1 MTKNEVI
8 KSLTDKIEIKSVY
21 NEIVDFLNG
30 KTEKI
35 NNVYK
40 RNLRYINNFEMKE
53 FMKRDDFLESEAGKT
68 LLKYF
73 EYMYNNFPDELSYQ
87 FSNFPLKYK
96 IYKFLGFSDEFV
108 KKDFENN
115 SETKN
120 NNIFWN
126 NCKCFLKYFEN
137 LADSYI
143 KNYDSYSDNFL
154 IKLGILITVKNVI
167 LKCEKKSE
175 NIEEI
180 QKLDNIFI
188 RYIADKIEKYK
199 INKIFSKH
207 LDNKNFKRYFQNMKI
222 LNIEKVRKYME
233 KSFFEILSENKAVS
247 EVVSEGI
254 ELFIMFSEIEFSST
268 NNNYYY
274 RNKMFE
280 KLEKNFKKY
289 NFSQKQRLYLL
300 VNYGLNVIFNN
311 FERSKK
317 MYDLFLDTI
326 KEDLESAKEFL
337 NDNLEENK
345 LEYSFLLHFFIREN
359 LINKKDQQRLLAM
372 SEEILIRDLKELF
385 EEKAW
390 KWHPSKFRNLGFLEK
405 ENIDWESITIE
416 CLGYKPVNI
425 LAEKDKIIFSLF
437 KYSDKYKK
445 VFQFLINSTKE
456 INLFKDIFLR
466 YDVIY
471 GISGLRDILNEMWN
485 YGLRL
490 DFINRK
496 YFEYIERKG
505 FDNKNNKIWMEF
517 LREHE
522 KELYKIFEKGVELSK
537 EIFEYAD
544 SICLEKH
551 EENAVFSA
559 EVDYGMIRIKDS
571 DKKIPAKLMK
581 FYISEYILAKDI
593 RSIDVCNKIEEIAQK
608 EDLRKF
614 VKKIFGRW
622 KVHMFNPKYKNI
634 FIPLIKTASIKQLDE
649 MIEIVDML
657 VSEYNKIAVAAYGIR
672 VLSLREEVKQ
682 VGILLNS
689 FILNYKDKRIKMAAN
704 EALELISQKQGMTRD
719 ELNDILVPDFNFQ
732 LDRTKI
738 FTYGDKR
745 IKIELD
751 IAKIPQKVILYD
763 ENNNKEIKSFP
774 KVSKKRNVDNEILE
788 EYKRELKYIKKQLKE
803 ISSVQRNNLL
813 KALFTQRKWKAE
825 KWKEIFIKNPIM
837 QKFAIFLLWKEI
849 DEKNN
854 TVSTF
859 RYTENNIFESINEKE
874 YQLNQN
880 NFVNLVYFPE
890 LKEEEREYWKMY
902 FNNKKILQPIN
913 QINIPF
919 YKLTEEKKEKI
930 EILDYNEKEFLVKTL
945 RKESPKLDFEINY
958 GNDGK
963 GYGIHYIDKNT
974 DITAVIL
981 TNSFFSGDY
990 TKKLKIEKIVFF
1002 KGSPVVQYEKTLE
1015 SQDIKLLKLKEI
1027 PKRILSLVCCMIEI
1041 LSSEGNN

>member
-120 NNIFWN
+120 KNIFWN
-126 NCKCFLKYFEN
+126 NCKYFLKYFEN

-254 ELFIMFSEIEFSST
+254 ELFIMFSEIEFSLT

-311 FERSKK
+311 FEHSKK

-359 LINKKDQQRLLAM
+359 LINKKDQQKLLAM
-372 SEEILIRDLKELF
+372 SKEILIKDLKELF

-405 ENIDWESITIE
+405 ENIELESITVE

-445 VFQFLINSTKE
+445 VFQFLINSTKK
-456 INLFKDIFLR
+456 IDLFKDIFLR

-537 EIFEYAD
+537 EI
-544 SICLEKH
+544 
-551 EENAVFSA
+551 ENYVNILYLKDNGF
-559 EVDYGMIRIKDS
+559 DYS
-571 DKKIPAKLMK
+571 ELPKL
-581 FYISEYILAKDI
+581 
-593 RSIDVCNKIEEIAQK
+593 
-608 EDLRKF
+608 
-614 VKKIFGRW
+614 
-622 KVHMFNPKYKNI
+622 
-634 FIPLIKTASIKQLDE
+634 
-649 MIEIVDML
+649 
-657 VSEYNKIAVAAYGIR
+657 
-672 VLSLREEVKQ
+672 
-682 VGILLNS
+682 LLN
-689 FILNYKDKRIKMAAN
+689 AN
-704 EALELISQKQGMTRD
+704 EYVGHQ
-719 ELNDILVPDFNFQ
+719 
-732 LDRTKI
+732 
-738 FTYGDKR
+738 
-745 IKIELD
+745 IE
-751 IAKIPQKVILYD
+751 
-763 ENNNKEIKSFP
+763 
-774 KVSKKRNVDNEILE
+774 
-788 EYKRELKYIKKQLKE
+788 
-803 ISSVQRNNLL
+803 
-813 KALFTQRKWKAE
+813 
-825 KWKEIFIKNPIM
+825 
-837 QKFAIFLLWKEI
+837 
-849 DEKNN
+849 
-854 TVSTF
+854 
-859 RYTENNIFESINEKE
+859 
-874 YQLNQN
+874 
-880 NFVNLVYFPE
+880 
-890 LKEEEREYWKMY
+890 
-902 FNNKKILQPIN
+902 KILRRR
-913 QINIPF
+913 
-919 YKLTEEKKEKI
+919 
-930 EILDYNEKEFLVKTL
+930 LDAKNE
-945 RKESPKLDFEINY
+945 
-958 GNDGK
+958 
-963 GYGIHYIDKNT
+963 
-974 DITAVIL
+974 
-981 TNSFFSGDY
+981 
-990 TKKLKIEKIVFF
+990 IEKIV
-1002 KGSPVVQYEKTLE
+1002 EKQIFPASHIAERLV
-1015 SQDIKLLKLKEI
+1015 
-1027 PKRILSLVCCMIEI
+1027 KRD
-1041 LSSEGNN
+1041 